1 MKASLEATSN
11 ASPNATG
18 RPRDEPDEP
27 SPDKPGEATAP
38 GEEVEEELEKTLDN
52 GGPASLRR
60 AVVRF
65 ALLVILV
72 GAGLVAV
79 RWTPLAE
86 LWQPER
92 LTALFAELRQAWWA
106 PVALLGLY
114 LVLCPLGLPA
124 SPLILAGGFVFGA
137 AFGGLLNFLGTFLGA
152 AVSFFLGHHLGRD
165 LVIHLGGE
173 RLRRVE
179 ALLHRQSF
187 WNLARIR
194 FVPVPFPIVNYGAA
208 LAGVRASSFLG
219 GTALGL
225 APAVFIYTWFAA
237 ALIRATGEQRSAVLL
252 QLGLAVAAVLLL
264 SFLPPLIRGWNRRR
278 RYRRLREERGRRQAG
293 TD

>member
-1 MKASLEATSN
+1 MSRDESSEEATQ
-11 ASPNATG
+11 AG
-18 RPRDEPDEP
+18 
-27 SPDKPGEATAP
+27 
-38 GEEVEEELEKTLDN
+38 EVETELGEGLDDELAE
-52 GGPASLRR
+52 GLESDGPAPLRR

-65 ALLVILV
+65 VLLVLLV

-106 PVALLGLY
+106 PAALLGLY

-152 AVSFFLGHHLGRD
+152 AVSFFLGRHLGRD
-165 LVIHLGGE
+165 LMIHLGGK

-179 ALLHRQSF
+179 AVLHRQSF

-208 LAGVRASSFLG
+208 LAGVRASLFLG

-237 ALIRATGEQRSAVLL
+237 ALIQATGQQRRAVLL

-264 SFLPPLIRGWNRRR
+264 SFLPPLIRGWSRRR

-293 TD
+293 SG